1 MALFLSPEILQTV
14 RQKEERVRESF
25 TGTVH
30 NSLARQTVADVWR
43 TVDKREWRYDRKNG
57 ILSENRESESEKN
70 LPFGT
75 VLSDVEKGGSSK
87 VVCG

>member
-14 RQKEERVRESF
+14 RQKEERVRGSF

-43 TVDKREWRYDRKNG
+43 TVDKREWEIRQEKWNIIGKSG
-57 ILSENRESESEKN
+57 I
-70 LPFGT
+70 
-75 VLSDVEKGGSSK
+75 
-87 VVCG
+87 

>member
-30 NSLARQTVADVWR
+30 NSLAGQTVADVWG
-43 TVDKREWRYDRKNG
+43 TVDKREWEIRQEKWNIIGKSG
-57 ILSENRESESEKN
+57 I
-70 LPFGT
+70 
-75 VLSDVEKGGSSK
+75 
-87 VVCG
+87 

>member
-25 TGTVH
+25 TETVH

-43 TVDKREWRYDRKNG
+43 TVDKREWEIRQEKWNIIGKSG
-57 ILSENRESESEKN
+57 I
-70 LPFGT
+70 
-75 VLSDVEKGGSSK
+75 
-87 VVCG
+87 